1 MQKIIYAVLAA
12 AVMALPRPAAA
23 DLDVVTTTSDL
34 AAIARAVGGT
44 HVDVV
49 SLTPGTRNPHYAEA
63 KPSMIRRVYQADLF
77 LVIGAEMEIGW
88 LPPLLRAGRN
98 ADVLPGAPG
107 FLDLSSVALMLDIPR
122 GPVNRAMGDVHRL
135 GNPHYWLDPENGR
148 RIARAVA
155 ARMAE
160 LDRDNAAAYES
171 GLAAFEAALDR
182 KLPEWRAAL
191 APLKGTPV
199 IAYHTSF
206 RYLSAAFGFDIVGLV
221 EPKPGIA
228 PTPAHLNS
236 LVSKITADQIDLLI
250 IEPYYERR
258 STAYLNERTGIRVAV
273 IPQSVGAEDGID
285 TYLDLFDGIVA
296 VLSQAGGQ

>member
-1 MQKIIYAVLAA
+1 MQRSIYAVLAA
-12 AVMALPRPAAA
+12 AVMSLPRPVAA
-23 DLDVVTTTSDL
+23 DLDVVTTTADL
-34 AAIARAVGGT
+34 AAIAEVIGGA
-44 HVDVV
+44 HVDAV
-49 SLTPGTRNPHYAEA
+49 SLTPGTRDPHYAEA

-88 LPPLLRAGRN
+88 LPALLRAGRN

-107 FLDLSSVALMLDIPR
+107 FLDLSSVARLLDVPR
-122 GPVNRAMGDVHRL
+122 GPVSRDQGDVHRL

-148 RIARAVA
+148 RMGRAIA

-160 LDRDNAAAYES
+160 LDRDNAAAYQG

-228 PTPAHLNS
+228 PTAAHLGD
-236 LVSKITADQIDLLI
+236 LVGKIAAEGIELLI

-258 STAYLNERTGIRVAV
+258 SSGYLNERTGIRVAV

-285 TYLDLFDGIVA
+285 TYLDLFDAIVVA
-296 VLSQAGGQ
+296 LRQAGGQ